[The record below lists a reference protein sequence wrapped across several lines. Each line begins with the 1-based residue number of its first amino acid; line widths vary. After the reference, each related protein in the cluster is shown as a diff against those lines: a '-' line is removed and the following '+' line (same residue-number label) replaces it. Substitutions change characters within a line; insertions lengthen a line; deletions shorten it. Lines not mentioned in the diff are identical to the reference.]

1 MPATCPLMSKPD
13 CRQSSFGAHRSGA
26 VTVEAPQHIPFLRPT
41 FLKYVLPS
49 FFINKLSNFASLSL
63 ILNSLLWLR
72 SRTQV
77 NPQGFPAAGDKVL
90 GRGQGW
96 ERKKLWWKKDIL
108 WGYRDL
114 GQRSNKRDPLL
125 NSSIRKVVHEF
136 ANKYRTRQGPCCSP
150 AATTPAVPALDTHLT
165 QTASQKP
172 RKERSKI
179 VHINVAEQCLEFQ
192 SQVREGSRFPN
203 AYLVHMGMPILIV
216 SCLGLC
222 AIYPGEECGLCQI
235 QQRCTDAKS
244 FGNGELDFLPH
255 VPAQDTMDQSDTSGS
270 FNHFKCFIE

>member
-13 CRQSSFGAHRSGA
+13 CRQSSFGAHRQGA

-90 GRGQGW
+90 GRGQRG

-108 WGYRDL
+108 WGYRDF

-125 NSSIRKVVHEF
+125 IQFNQKGCTRICQQVQNTARPMLLPSSHH
-136 ANKYRTRQGPCCSP
+136 TSCPSP
-150 AATTPAVPALDTHLT
+150 RHPPNLDCT
-165 QTASQKP
+165 
-172 RKERSKI
+172 
-179 VHINVAEQCLEFQ
+179 LEAQ
-192 SQVREGSRFPN
+192 EGE
-203 AYLVHMGMPILIV
+203 V
-216 SCLGLC
+216 
-222 AIYPGEECGLCQI
+222 
-235 QQRCTDAKS
+235 
-244 FGNGELDFLPH
+244 
-255 VPAQDTMDQSDTSGS
+255 
-270 FNHFKCFIE
+270 

>member
-26 VTVEAPQHIPFLRPT
+26 VTAEAPQHIPFLRPT
-41 FLKYVLPS
+41 FFKYVLPS

-63 ILNSLLWLR
+63 
-72 SRTQV
+72 
-77 NPQGFPAAGDKVL
+77 PAAGDKVL
-90 GRGQGW
+90 GRGQRGGGGKNCGG
-96 ERKKLWWKKDIL
+96 RKTSCGDIETWAREATKGTL
-108 WGYRDL
+108 C
-114 GQRSNKRDPLL
+114 L
-125 NSSIRKVVHEF
+125 NSPIRKVVHEF

-165 QTASQKP
+165 QTAPQKP

-192 SQVREGSRFPN
+192 SQVREGIRFPN

-244 FGNGELDFLPH
+244 FGNGELDLLPH

-270 FNHFKCFIE
+270 FNHFKCFIV